1 MKPELR
7 EKIIAYNK
15 SVATNKEKADDFMTL
30 LSALPPGQ
38 VKNLLKDE
46 TCGAILSKYGIT
58 ESEKSSDWEQP
69 LNQNSLSLF

>member
-7 EKIIAYNK
+7 EKIIAFNR
-15 SVATNKEKADDFMTL
+15 ARAQDKEKADDLMIL

-46 TCGAILSKYGIT
+46 TCGAILEKYGIT
-58 ESEKSSDWEQP
+58 GK
-69 LNQNSLSLF
+69 

>member
-7 EKIIAYNK
+7 AKILAFNK
-15 SVATNKEKADDFMTL
+15 LRAEDSEKANDLMTL

-46 TCGAILSKYGIT
+46 VCGAILEKYGIT
-58 ESEKSSDWEQP
+58 TAD
-69 LNQNSLSLF
+69 

>member
-7 EKIIAYNK
+7 EKIINYNK
-15 SVATNKEKADDFMTL
+15 AVAASKEKADDFMTL

-38 VKNLLKDE
+38 VKKLLKDE

-58 ESEKSSDWEQP
+58 ED
-69 LNQNSLSLF
+69 